1 MTMAK
6 RRRFDQWTAITL
18 GIICLYAVF
27 MIYPIFSLFLSSLR
41 DPQTGA
47 FSLAHFQKFFSKSY
61 YLKTVVNSFKVSI
74 GVTFFATIV
83 ATPLAYIISTVKI
96 KGSSWIRVFIL
107 ISSMSAPFI
116 GSYSWILLLGRN
128 GYITNFFAKHFGISL
143 PPIYGLPGIVLVLT
157 LALVPLVFSY
167 VCGALK
173 NMDKSLLEAA
183 RNLGSGNLK
192 IILTIVVPLIIP
204 TILAAGILVFMKA
217 LSDFGTPSLIGEG
230 FKTVPQLI
238 YNEFLGDV
246 AADNG
251 FAAAISVMVVIFAL
265 LAFLIQKLISNK
277 LSYSMSAM
285 YPVEPQPVHG
295 IKNVICH
302 VYIYLYMLI
311 ALAPQICIWVTAFR
325 KTKGLTFDEGYSLQS
340 MKTALSQCGT
350 SIRNTLV
357 FAVCA
362 VAIIVAVAVTVSY
375 VSVRRPNPLS
385 NSLDVLT
392 MTPYIVPGSII
403 GIAFAS
409 AFSHQPIKMT
419 GTAIIIIIVLAIK
432 RMPYTVRSSTAI
444 LHSIPESLEEASLN
458 LGASSTKTFTRITM
472 PLMKNGIISGAIM
485 SCLSLITELSSS
497 IMLYTGRTQTMTIAI
512 YAQII
517 RGNYGLASALS
528 LILSVF
534 TIVLVFLVFKI
545 TGNRELSY

>member
-1 MTMAK
+1 MLK
-6 RRRFDQWTAITL
+6 RRRQFDQWTVITL
-18 GIICLYAVF
+18 GIILVYIVF
-27 MIYPIFSLFLSSLR
+27 MIYPVLSLLLASLR
-41 DPQTGA
+41 DAETGA
-47 FSLAHFQKFFSKSY
+47 LSLKHFQKFFSKAY
-61 YLKTVVNSFKVSI
+61 YMKAVVNSFKVSVS
-74 GVTFFATIV
+74 VTLCAVIV

-128 GYITNFFAKHFGISL
+128 GYITRFFEHYLGITT
-143 PPIYGLPGIVLVLT
+143 PTIYGLPGIVLVLT

-173 NMDKSLLEAA
+173 NTDKSLLEAA
-183 RNLGSGNLK
+183 RNLGSGNFK
-192 IILTIVVPLIIP
+192 IIMTIVVPLIIP

-251 FAAAISVMVVIFAL
+251 FAAAISVMVVAFAL
-265 LAFLIQKLISNK
+265 LAFVIQRAISNH
-277 LSYSMSAM
+277 LAFSMSAM
-285 YPVEPQPVHG
+285 YPIEPLPAYG
-295 IKNVICH
+295 IKNVLCH
-302 VYIYLYMLI
+302 VYVYLYMLI
-311 ALAPQICIWVTAFR
+311 ALLPQICIWVTAFR

-340 MKTALSQCGT
+340 MKTAVSQMSV

-357 FAVCA
+357 FALSAAALIVFIA
-362 VAIIVAVAVTVSY
+362 VLVSY
-375 VSVRRPNPLS
+375 STVRQPNPLT

-392 MTPYIVPGSII
+392 MTPYIVPGSIL
-403 GIAFAS
+403 GIAFVS
-409 AFSHQPIKMT
+409 AFSRQPMKLT
-419 GTAIIIIIVLAIK
+419 GTALIIIIVLAVK

-444 LHSIPESLEEASLN
+444 LHNIPESLEEASLN
-458 LGASSTKTFTRITM
+458 LGASSMKTFARITM
-472 PLMKNGIISGAIM
+472 PLMKSGIISGAIM
-485 SCLSLITELSSS
+485 SILSIITELSSS

-545 TGNRELSY
+545 TGNKELSY